1 MDKRE
6 QLINTYIILLFGVL
20 NLFCNEFNFLA
31 INLRTLLLFAVT
43 FVTFIYYVRQGT
55 GPYNWKKLTR
65 TDWLISGIMIITLIC
80 LIYRICT
87 GIADVNQEIVL
98 LAIGVMYF
106 VLHKYEV
113 DIRAVFGVLCISNYI
128 VYAMIIL
135 SYITKGWSSPLIKF
149 LKGNGGAT
157 AWLLLGVAVTMLSYC
172 TSRRRKLTVFY
183 GIGMLLGSFL
193 LFMEKNMTA
202 ILIIEGLIIS
212 LPFLLCNMSLL
223 TGYVEIFKGDM
234 IYDLEVSVYMEL
246 VLAVAALAFFTLWDK
261 HTTEEDEMDT
271 RLPELLPFFQLVAV
285 VAIIFI
291 GALFAAATR
300 GSSVVLPDVMYKLL
314 SLFILSIAE
323 QNGIFYTI
331 GERYGIVGAVAVMVL
346 LAVIAIYCLRKTM
359 EDTREQK
366 LSKCIMVIYVVQS
379 IFLKQTVLTTPLY
392 AAIII
397 MYLKGTVEKE
407 RNVLDEADN
416 SDTVL

>member
-1 MDKRE
+1 
-6 QLINTYIILLFGVL
+6 
-20 NLFCNEFNFLA
+20 
-31 INLRTLLLFAVT
+31 
-43 FVTFIYYVRQGT
+43 
-55 GPYNWKKLTR
+55 
-65 TDWLISGIMIITLIC
+65 
-80 LIYRICT
+80 
-87 GIADVNQEIVL
+87 
-98 LAIGVMYF
+98 
-106 VLHKYEV
+106 
-113 DIRAVFGVLCISNYI
+113 
-128 VYAMIIL
+128 
-135 SYITKGWSSPLIKF
+135 
-149 LKGNGGAT
+149 
-157 AWLLLGVAVTMLSYC
+157 
-172 TSRRRKLTVFY
+172 
-183 GIGMLLGSFL
+183 
-193 LFMEKNMTA
+193 MTA

-212 LPFLLCNMSLL
+212 LPFIFKPEKRFIKRVIEILLCFNFLLCNMSLL

-291 GALFAAATR
+291 GALFTAVTR

-346 LAVIAIYCLRKTM
+346 LAVIAIYCLRKPM